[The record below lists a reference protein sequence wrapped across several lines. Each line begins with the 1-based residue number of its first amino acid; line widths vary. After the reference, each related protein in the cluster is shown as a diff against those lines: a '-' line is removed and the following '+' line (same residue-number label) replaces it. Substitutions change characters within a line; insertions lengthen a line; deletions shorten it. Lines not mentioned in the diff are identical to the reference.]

1 MTFRSPV
8 IWRGFPGSRRRR
20 EWEAERGEER
30 LHIPDPR
37 GHLARALGVEP
48 ITNGELM
55 VRVRGPVEQRMAL
68 RRELVLIAEGEI
80 DP

>member
-1 MTFRSPV
+1 MARFPRLASPP
-8 IWRGFPGSRRRR
+8 RM
-20 EWEAERGEER
+20 EAERGEER